1 MKKFFAI
8 LMLAAMSTAAFAQ
21 DEAPVLTE
29 GQKAKNAGNE
39 AYNQKDYVTAIANYE
54 KYLSSGEE
62 GVADDL
68 YTLNLYEMSFYYA
81 GNTFL
86 RAKDYNRAYEYFT
99 KFQNLGRSDTPTD
112 CRFMYNYANTANK
125 LDKDAEA
132 LALYQKCIDIDCN
145 KDACYFAIAQI
156 HRAAG
161 REDEM
166 MKVVSYGLDSLG
178 QVGNRYYSKM
188 LLLYQ
193 TNELKDATEVL
204 KKAQGY
210 AQKASGADIA
220 TYLTNMTQ
228 ACKLYEEVIPMYED
242 VLKYPG
248 VDDKTNA
255 NVSKAKSSIEVC
267 KSSIEAFESYRKTIK
282 K

>member
-1 MKKFFAI
+1 MKKFFAL
-8 LMLAAMSTAAFAQ
+8 LMIAAFSTAVFAQ
-21 DEAPVLTE
+21 DEAPVLSE
-29 GQKAKNAGNE
+29 GQQAKNAGNE
-39 AYNQKDYVTAIANYE
+39 AYNNRDYVTAIAEYE
-54 KYLSSGEE
+54 KYLASGEE

-86 RAKDYNRAYEYFT
+86 REKNYEKAYEYFT
-99 KFQNLGRSDTPTD
+99 KFEKLGRSDTPTD
-112 CRFMYNYANTANK
+112 CRFQYNYANTANK

-156 HRAAG
+156 HRKNDNV
-161 REDEM
+161 EKM
-166 MKVVSYGLDSLG
+166 MSVVAYGLDSLG
-178 QVGNRYYSKM
+178 QTGNRYYSRF

-193 TNELKDATEVL
+193 IQELKDATEVM
-204 KKAQGY
+204 KKAQDF
-210 AQKASGADIA
+210 AQKASGADIN
-220 TYLTNMTQ
+220 TYLTNMNQ
-228 ACKLYEEVIPMYED
+228 AVKYYEEVIPMYEK
-242 VLKYPG
+242 VMKYPG

-255 NVSKAKSSIEVC
+255 NYSKAKSGIEVC
-267 KSSIEAFESYRKTIK
+267 KSSIEAYESYKKTIK